1 MSFLWPQMLL
11 ALAVVPLLAALY
23 AWSVRRRRARLGGL
37 GGLVAA
43 PGPGQGAWRHLPPVL
58 FLSAITLL
66 LVAFGRPAAVVTLPA
81 QHETIVLAV
90 DVSGSMRATDVQPTR
105 LAAAQAAA
113 RAFVDTQPRS
123 TRIGIVS
130 FAGTAQV
137 VQSPT
142 EDREDIRQAIERF
155 QPQRGTAIG
164 SAIVMSL
171 ATIFPNA
178 GIDLRML
185 QPRRDGQPG
194 AGAGAG
200 TREERR
206 DAARAQGGG
215 RPGQAQPFEPV
226 PAGSHDS
233 AVIVLLSDGQS
244 TTGPDPLAAAR
255 LAAERGVRVY
265 TVGIGTA
272 KGEVL
277 RTDGWSM
284 RVTLDE
290 AALKTIADVTRGE
303 YFQAASAE
311 ELKRIYQSMNSRFV
325 MEKKEIEIGAFF
337 AGAAVL
343 LALLAAGLSVAWFGR
358 VL

>member
-11 ALAVVPLLAALY
+11 GLLLVPLLAGLY
-23 AWSVRRRRARLGGL
+23 TWGSRRRSARLGAL
-37 GGLVAA
+37 GGLVQSA
-43 PGPGQGAWRHLPPVL
+43 GPGRGRLRHLPPLL
-58 FLSAITLL
+58 FLLAITLL
-66 LVAFGRPAAVVTLPA
+66 LVSVGRPAAVITVPT
-81 QHETIVLAV
+81 QHETVILAV

-113 RAFVDTQPRS
+113 RAFVEGQPRS

-130 FAGTAQV
+130 FAGNAQV
-137 VQSPT
+137 VQVPT
-142 EDREDIRQAIERF
+142 DNRDDIYQAIERF
-155 QPQRGTAIG
+155 TPQRGTAIG

-171 ATIFPNA
+171 AAIFPGA

-185 QPRRDGQPG
+185 QRREGPPGG
-194 AGAGAG
+194 AGGG
-200 TREERR
+200 SREDRR
-206 DAARAQGGG
+206 DAARA
-215 RPGQAQPFEPV
+215 PWGQLPPQPFQPV

-244 TTGPDPLAAAR
+244 TTGPEPAAAAR

-265 TVGIGTA
+265 TVGVGTT

-284 RVTLDE
+284 RVALDE
-290 AALKTIADVTRGE
+290 AALKTVADVTRGE
-303 YFQAASAE
+303 YFQADSAA
-311 ELKRIYQSMNSRFV
+311 ELKRVYQSMNSRFV
-325 MEKKEIEIGAFF
+325 MEKKELEVGAFF
-337 AGAAVL
+337 AAAAVV
-343 LALLAAGLSVAWFGR
+343 LALVAAGLSVSWYGR